1 MDNVFIGL
9 SGSNSSSRF
18 FIEAGAFDG
27 EMKSNSL
34 YFELKYNWT
43 GLLVEPNPILVSMMV
58 KKKRN
63 AYILP
68 YCLSP
73 IKAPT
78 VVEFDAAGNLGGI
91 IYIEKNGKRRFPG
104 NMERP
109 GWLGPIWRKTIHV
122 GISIL
127 SLWQNHEYY
136 IYNKKKDKIFIP
148 LPLKFLF

>member
-1 MDNVFIGL
+1 MGNVFIGL

-27 EMKSNSL
+27 EMKSNTL

-58 KKKRN
+58 RKKRN

-73 IKAPT
+73 IEAPT
-78 VVEFDAAGNLGGI
+78 VVEFDAAGNLG
-91 IYIEKNGKRRFPG
+91 
-104 NMERP
+104 
-109 GWLGPIWRKTIHV
+109 V
-122 GISIL
+122 
-127 SLWQNHEYY
+127 
-136 IYNKKKDKIFIP
+136 
-148 LPLKFLF
+148 